1 MCIRDRSK
9 AKFLPFNDMNAD
21 GEITKGEDYLFG
33 MTVEAKFIQPKK
45 GQAVWTKPDGTITQD
60 DMVFEFDGDDDVWV
74 FIDDVL
80 VLDLGAL
87 HASAAGHIN
96 FATGEVQVD
105 NNGKG
110 DRWEAEDLYSIMK
123 AAGKSSQG

>member
-1 MCIRDRSK
+1 
-9 AKFLPFNDMNAD
+9 
-21 GEITKGEDYLFG
+21 
-33 MTVEAKFIQPKK
+33 
-45 GQAVWTKPDGTITQD
+45 
-60 DMVFEFDGDDDVWV
+60 MVFEFDGDDDVWV

-110 DRWEAEDLYSIMK
+110 DRWEAEDSVFYYESRWKIK
-123 AAGKSSQG
+123 PVAE